1 VKSLNRVGS
10 LNMAETRTN
19 LSSPRFVKSDAILI
33 VGLKKRYNDA
43 TSAEIPAHWRAFQP
57 HIGNIEK
64 QKGNVAFGV
73 VCNNDDDGN
82 FDYVTGVEVS
92 QFSDVAKELEGIR
105 ILPQTYATF
114 RHAGHVSEIKQTWTA
129 IFGLPRGNCPI
140 VDAPK
145 FERYGD
151 SFNPQTGYGDIEIW
165 IPINR

>member
-1 VKSLNRVGS
+1 MDERQ
-10 LNMAETRTN
+10 TN
-19 LSSPRFVKSDAILI
+19 LSSPRIVRSDALLI

-73 VCNNDDDGN
+73 ICNNDDDGN

-92 QFSDVAKELEGIR
+92 QFSNVAKELEGIR
-105 ILPQTYATF
+105 VLPQTYATF
-114 RHAGHVSEIKQTWTA
+114 RHDGHVSEIKQTWTA
-129 IFGLPRGNCPI
+129 IFGKWLPGADCPI

-145 FERYGD
+145 IERYGD

-165 IPINR
+165 IPIKR

>member
-1 VKSLNRVGS
+1 MDQRQ
-10 LNMAETRTN
+10 TN
-19 LSSPRFVKSDAILI
+19 FSSPRFVKSDAMLI

-57 HIGNIEK
+57 YIGNIEK
-64 QKGNVAFGV
+64 QKGKVAFGV

-92 QFSDVAKELEGIR
+92 QFSNVAKELEGIR

-114 RHAGHVSEIKQTWTA
+114 RHDGHVSEIKQTWTA
-129 IFGLPRGNCPI
+129 IFSRWLPGANCPV

-145 FERYGD
+145 VERYGD
-151 SFNPQTGYGDIEIW
+151 SFSPQTGYGDIEIW
-165 IPINR
+165 IPISR